1 MSKQNYKETMK
12 GLSDKLKSQPIK
24 TPIQEV
30 RPVNSQPIA
39 GAAPAQKDS
48 IDPIPAK
55 EAHVNFWTSLDLMK
69 RLKMYSAQSGKSI
82 KQICTEALEAYLG
95 ANR

>member
-12 GLSDKLKSQPIK
+12 GLSEKLKSQPPK

-30 RPVNSQPIA
+30 RPVESQPIA
-39 GAAPAQKDS
+39 GAAPAQKDTVE
-48 IDPIPAK
+48 PILPK

-69 RLKMYSAQSGKSI
+69 RLKVYSAQSGKSI
-82 KQICTEALEAYLG
+82 KQICTEALEAYLSK
-95 ANR
+95 